1 MVFNTQVGRRCYDQ
15 HCGLACALDLVGERW
30 TLLLIRELLLG
41 PKRYTDLL
49 TRLPGLTTNLL
60 AARLKQ
66 LEEDG
71 IVEREQLPPPAP
83 AVLYRLTA
91 TGATLEP
98 FILEA
103 VAWGEQFLHRARRH
117 HDPGWMLLGLK
128 KRYRK
133 AYQLPL
139 ELHIDGFRYAI
150 DLLPDQMTLKEGAH
164 PRAELSIKGSFPDV
178 REIFYGPAQASE
190 VINRGR
196 VVVEGKIGRWPKLL
210 AAFGLT

>member
-1 MVFNTQVGRRCYDQ
+1 MGRRCYEQ
-15 HCGLACALDLVGERW
+15 QCGLACTLDLVGERW

-71 IVEREQLPPPAP
+71 LVLREQFPPPAP
-83 AVLYRLTA
+83 AVVYQLTEL
-91 TGATLEP
+91 GAA
-98 FILEA
+98 LEA
-103 VAWGEQFLHRARRH
+103 FVLEGIAWGERFVDTGLAHQ
-117 HDPGWMLLGLK
+117 DPGWMLLGLK
-128 KRYRK
+128 RRYRR
-133 AYQLPL
+133 AYQLPF
-139 ELHIDGFRYAI
+139 ELHVDGLPFSV
-150 DLLPDQMTLKEGAH
+150 DLLPDSLTLREGVN
-164 PRAELSIKGSFPDV
+164 PRAELYIKGSLAEV
-178 REIFYGPAQASE
+178 REIFYGPAAASA
-190 VINRGR
+190 VINRGQ